1 MANEFIIKNGFI
13 SKGDGQ
19 VEGNISVDG
28 DTTLSGLILKKGVVS
43 TTNNEQPNISNVSIW
58 DITVN
63 AGSPETTLPNGS
75 DGQILTCYLSSATE
89 VVTVTPTS
97 SAPNYSSFTLT
108 AVGQS
113 VNLIYDNTIVA
124 WIITG
129 FNGATIN
136 V

>member
-28 DTTLSGLILKKGVVS
+28 DTTLSGLILKKGLVS
-43 TTNNEQPNISNVSIW
+43 TTNSEQPDISNVSIW

-63 AGSPETTLPNGS
+63 AGGASPTLPNGS

-97 SAPNYSSFTLT
+97 PASNYSSFTLT

-113 VNLIYDNTIVA
+113 VNLIYDNIVG
-124 WIITG
+124 WVITG